1 MNDSPSR
8 PVLSIR
14 GLRKRFGAREVLCG
28 LDLEVAS
35 GEIFA
40 FLGPNG
46 AGKTTALR
54 LVAGILT
61 PTHGAITIDG
71 IDLAKDPLGAKRI
84 TGFVPDRPFLY
95 PRLTGR
101 ETLALVCSLYGCPER
116 MDDGTVEKFLDRFD
130 LAGREDDYVEG
141 YSLGMR
147 QKLALLAGLLP
158 APRLL
163 LVDEPLIGLDPPAA
177 REVKEV
183 FKETA
188 AAGGT
193 VFLSTHL
200 LEIAEALA
208 DRVAILDRGEVV
220 AVGRLDELR
229 AERDERLEEV
239 FLRLIADRRE
249 DEDPRWSALL
259 EAARRERR
267 KKDDKGGRER

>member
-101 ETLALVCSLYGCPER
+101 ETLALVCSLYGCPGR
-116 MDDGTVEKFLDRFD
+116 M
-130 LAGREDDYVEG
+130 EG